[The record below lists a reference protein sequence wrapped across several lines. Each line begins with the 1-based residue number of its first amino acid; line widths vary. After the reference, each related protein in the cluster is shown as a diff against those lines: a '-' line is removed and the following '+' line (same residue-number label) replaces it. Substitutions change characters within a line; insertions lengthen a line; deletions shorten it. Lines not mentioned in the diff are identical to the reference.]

1 MRLTEE
7 SRRLSGVPLGQCMNE
22 GVFSEAGA
30 WWEEH
35 VRVSWGIS
43 GLGVGTELGS
53 SEINHALASPT
64 ALRLPYPVPTN
75 LPNLPRIMLSAP

>member
-1 MRLTEE
+1 MRLREE

-35 VRVSWGIS
+35 VWGELGDI
-43 GLGVGTELGS
+43 GLGGG
-53 SEINHALASPT
+53 H
-64 ALRLPYPVPTN
+64 
-75 LPNLPRIMLSAP
+75 RIGFQ